1 MTCVLFDFV
10 SIVYQKKIAL
20 EFIFV
25 HRGDRTWHDMGIG
38 VVYTE
43 HYALAVNSSY
53 RVIG

>member
-1 MTCVLFDFV
+1 MTRVLFDFV
-10 SIVYQKKIAL
+10 SIVYQIY
-20 EFIFV
+20 FYF
-25 HRGDRTWHDMGIG
+25 RTRSHVARHVGIW